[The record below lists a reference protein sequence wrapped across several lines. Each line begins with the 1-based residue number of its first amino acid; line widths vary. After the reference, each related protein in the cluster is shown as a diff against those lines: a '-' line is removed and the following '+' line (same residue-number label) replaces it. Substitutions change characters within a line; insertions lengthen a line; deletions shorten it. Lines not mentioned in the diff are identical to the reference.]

1 MTDAPLLTAEDGAD
15 FTAVLEATSEGPEAS
30 FTVTWEAED
39 EDRTSTES
47 DQQHFG
53 TEAEAIAWLDTEAA
67 RRGFAH
73 YPMTRTKPRNPSLM

>member
-15 FTAVLEATSEGPEAS
+15 FTAVLEAEGPEAS

-67 RRGFAH
+67 RRSFAH
-73 YPMTRTKPRNPSLM
+73 YPMTRTKPRNPSLL